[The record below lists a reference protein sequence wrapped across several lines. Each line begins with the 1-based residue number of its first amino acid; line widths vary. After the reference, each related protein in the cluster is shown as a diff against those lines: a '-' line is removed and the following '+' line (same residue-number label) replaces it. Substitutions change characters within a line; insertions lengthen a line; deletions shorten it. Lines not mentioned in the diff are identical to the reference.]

1 MKKFILS
8 ALLAITVWA
17 VPSGSADA
25 QIYDPIQW
33 DRALFDNGDGT
44 FDLVHHAA
52 LEEHWHIYSQLV
64 DPMYGPIPTSFYF
77 ETEGVETDTIAAE
90 CTPLEAYD
98 PNFMLDLK
106 FFAGDVRWVQTVRF
120 EGTAPDSIKGS
131 AYFMVC
137 DDSKCLP
144 PDDAFYAVALSDA
157 LPASEKPE
165 YCPETTGGHGS
176 SDKDSGILMLF
187 FLGMG
192 LGFAALLTPCVFP
205 LIPMTVSFFTK
216 QSKTKAEGIRNAT
229 IYGLSIIVIYTGL
242 GLLITALF
250 GVDVMNA
257 ISTDPFFNIFLFLL
271 LVIFGASFLGA
282 FEIQLPQSWA
292 GKMDAKADKGGLIG
306 IFFMAAT
313 LAIVSFSC
321 TGPLIGS
328 ALAGAAT
335 GDYGGPIAVM
345 FGFSLALA
353 IPFSFFAAFP
363 GLLNSLPQS
372 GGWLNTVKVFLGLL
386 EIGFAFK
393 FLSNADLVLQLGLLK
408 RELFIAIWVMI
419 SLTIALYMFGALRFP
434 HDSKLEKMS
443 VPRWATGAVFMTL
456 AIYMLP
462 GTWGAPVKLIA
473 GFPPPMF
480 YSELSS
486 GHGSSGASSSMGHGV
501 VEAQFH
507 DYEEGLAAAREQN
520 KPMLLDFTGWAC
532 VNCRKMEEQVWTDP
546 RVANML
552 NNDVILVSLYV
563 DERTKLDEADYRDET
578 YGGKSFKIRT
588 IGKKWSYMQ
597 ADRFGTNA
605 QPFYALIDLNGEHI
619 GGTAGYDP
627 DPDPF
632 VKFLKKELA
641 TFTNNNHTPT
651 QRNNKPSL
659 KTLD

>member
-1 MKKFILS
+1 
-8 ALLAITVWA
+8 
-17 VPSGSADA
+17 
-25 QIYDPIQW
+25 
-33 DRALFDNGDGT
+33 
-44 FDLVHHAA
+44 
-52 LEEHWHIYSQLV
+52 
-64 DPMYGPIPTSFYF
+64 
-77 ETEGVETDTIAAE
+77 
-90 CTPLEAYD
+90 
-98 PNFMLDLK
+98 
-106 FFAGDVRWVQTVRF
+106 
-120 EGTAPDSIKGS
+120 
-131 AYFMVC
+131 
-137 DDSKCLP
+137 
-144 PDDAFYAVALSDA
+144 
-157 LPASEKPE
+157 
-165 YCPETTGGHGS
+165 
-176 SDKDSGILMLF
+176 
-187 FLGMG
+187 
-192 LGFAALLTPCVFP
+192 
-205 LIPMTVSFFTK
+205 
-216 QSKTKAEGIRNAT
+216 
-229 IYGLSIIVIYTGL
+229 
-242 GLLITALF
+242 
-250 GVDVMNA
+250 
-257 ISTDPFFNIFLFLL
+257 
-271 LVIFGASFLGA
+271 VIFGASFLGA

-605 QPFYALIDLNGEHI
+605 QPFYALIDLNGEHV
-619 GGTAGYDP
+619 GGSAGYDP

-632 VKFLKKELA
+632 VKFLNKGLA

-651 QRNNKPSL
+651 QHNSKHSL